1 MIAVNKEKISKEA
14 VNEWYESW
22 EQLQGK
28 IHIAHDERDS
38 SVGQLMQ
45 RAIEQFEYFIVSSSE
60 SDVGFSEIEPYE
72 LMPING
78 MERLSFVKMRP
89 GQYAA
94 YRQLDELY
102 KETKKRCARLRLKE
116 QKR

>member
-1 MIAVNKEKISKEA
+1 MIAVNKAKISKEA

-22 EQLQGK
+22 EQLQQK
-28 IHIAHDERDS
+28 IHIAHDARDS
-38 SVGQLMQ
+38 SVQQLMQ
-45 RAIEQFEYFIVSSSE
+45 RAIEQFEHFIVTSSE
-60 SDVGFSEIEPYE
+60 SSTAFSETAPYE
-72 LMPING
+72 MMPING

-102 KETKKRCARLRLKE
+102 KETKKRCARLRL
-116 QKR
+116 

>member
-1 MIAVNKEKISKEA
+1 MIAVNKVKISKEA
-14 VNEWYESW
+14 VNAWYANW
-22 EQLQGK
+22 EQFQHK
-28 IHIAHDERDS
+28 IHLAHDARDS
-38 SVGQLMQ
+38 SVAQLMQ
-45 RAIEQFEYFIVSSSE
+45 QAIEQFEHFIVSSSE
-60 SDVGFSEIEPYE
+60 TEAAFSETEPYE

-102 KETKKRCARLRLKE
+102 KETKKRCARLRL
-116 QKR
+116 